1 MSITGDKGLTQ
12 PFIDPSKKTSVSH
25 IYKLSAEELK
35 NLFKEHTGAKS
46 PFELLKDR
54 GSTKGVLRDLS
65 SDENTGIIGDEK
77 DLKRRSDV
85 FGQNKKPVEPPVSF
99 FASVKDVA
107 LEKQWLF
114 VGGTAIVSGISGA
127 IGIGPGG
134 LLEGISIIIASIF
147 IIIISA
153 VADFVKDKRFT
164 EL

>member
-25 IYKLSAEELK
+25 IYKLSAEDLK
-35 NLFKEHTGAKS
+35 LLFKDNGAKS
-46 PFELLKDR
+46 QFELLKDR
-54 GSTKGVLRDLS
+54 GSTKGVLTGLS

-85 FGQNKKPVEPPVSF
+85 FGKNAKPVDPPVDFLS
-99 FASVKDVA
+99 SVKDVA
-107 LEKQWLF
+107 YEKQWLF
-114 VGGTAIVSGISGA
+114 VGGSAIFSGIFGW

-153 VADFVKDKRFT
+153 IADFFKDKKFT

>member
-25 IYKLSAEELK
+25 IYKLSAEDLK
-35 NLFKEHTGAKS
+35 LLFKDNGAQL
-46 PFELLKDR
+46 EQLRDR

-85 FGQNKKPVEPPVSF
+85 FGQNTKPVEPPVSF
-99 FASVKDVA
+99 FSSVKDVA
-107 LEKQWLF
+107 YEKQWLF
-114 VGGTAIVSGISGA
+114 VGGTAIVSGISGS
-127 IGIGPGG
+127 IGIGVGG
-134 LLEGISIIIASIF
+134 LLEGISIIIASVF

-153 VADFVKDKRFT
+153 VADYVKDTRFT

>member
-12 PFIDPSKKTSVSH
+12 PFLDPSKKTSVSH
-25 IYKLSAEELK
+25 IYKLSAEDLK
-35 NLFKEHTGAKS
+35 LLFKDNGAQL
-46 PFELLKDR
+46 EQLRDR

-85 FGQNKKPVEPPVSF
+85 FGQNTKPVEPPVSF
-99 FASVKDVA
+99 FSSVKDVA
-107 LEKQWLF
+107 YEKQWLF
-114 VGGTAIVSGISGA
+114 VGGTAIVSGISGS
-127 IGIGPGG
+127 IGIGVGG
-134 LLEGISIIIASIF
+134 LLEGISIIIASVF

-153 VADFVKDKRFT
+153 VADYVKDTRFT